1 MCPSTSCFFKL
12 PSRLVPLLSTT
23 SFSSISSQLLCSS
36 LSFVLFNSRLVL
48 LLAQSLFVFPTGIHV
63 LRTDVT
69 HAQSAMRVW
78 WRSTNP
84 LRGGQCRAFALKECQ
99 AEKHT
104 PFKNNGVQPK
114 CTFAKD
120 LGLDP
125 TVSWRPLTH
134 TSLLPHPSS
143 THAQSL
149 CGVHLPNIQKALS
162 TLQDSVVSRDE
173 FLFVREETVSLLF
186 SSKPAFQGQRLVVL
200 LSSHQST
207 SALLAIVREST
218 LPPNTYNESNSEKKY
233 LYRLNNSQK
242 LKTVPA

>member
-1 MCPSTSCFFKL
+1 MKQLHQERSVLRVFYSIPVCPSTSCFFKL

-36 LSFVLFNSRLVL
+36 LSLVLFNSWLVL

-78 WRSTNP
+78 WRSTSP

-114 CTFAKD
+114 CTFAKA

-162 TLQDSVVSRDE
+162 TLQNSVVSRDK
-173 FLFVREETVSLLF
+173 FLL
-186 SSKPAFQGQRLVVL
+186 
-200 LSSHQST
+200 
-207 SALLAIVREST
+207 
-218 LPPNTYNESNSEKKY
+218 SEKK
-233 LYRLNNSQK
+233 LCPSCFLQASFPR
-242 LKTVPA
+242 PATRCPALFTPVHFDTSCNCS

>member
-1 MCPSTSCFFKL
+1 MQIESRQRQRTPAQRTSSVKQLHQERSVLRVFYSIPVCPSTSCFFKL

-36 LSFVLFNSRLVL
+36 LSLVLFNSWLVL

-78 WRSTNP
+78 WRSTSP

-114 CTFAKD
+114 WHFRQGSRIGSYGVLEASD
-120 LGLDP
+120 
-125 TVSWRPLTH
+125 TH
-134 TSLLPHPSS
+134 VPPPSSLLN
-143 THAQSL
+143 TCAEL
-149 CGVHLPNIQKALS
+149 
-162 TLQDSVVSRDE
+162 
-173 FLFVREETVSLLF
+173 VRRP
-186 SSKPAFQGQRLVVL
+186 PAKH
-200 LSSHQST
+200 SE
-207 SALLAIVREST
+207 SALYTPKFCRK
-218 LPPNTYNESNSEKKY
+218 P
-233 LYRLNNSQK
+233 R
-242 LKTVPA
+242 